1 MTPPNFHNSW
11 ASRRSFH
18 VKTFREKNRQSH
30 VSLFASIYI
39 YTHKAGYV
47 CITNIVCYILLPCQ
61 WQMVDIC
68 AKGFRM
74 LHGWSSSSM
83 CHSVHSVLYCLFK
96 VKFPKYSKHWPY
108 VLEAA
113 KDCGCSKMLD
123 HGLNHGL
130 FLLLQGFC
138 GKIYSR
144 LNWKSR
150 IKI

>member
-83 CHSVHSVLYCLFK
+83 CHSVHSSVLYCLLK

-108 VLEAA
+108 LLAAA

-123 HGLNHGL
+123 HGL

>member
-1 MTPPNFHNSW
+1 MGADSSAENTTNAPKCIGPICLPKPQKS
-11 ASRRSFH
+11 SLSVRSPWY
-18 VKTFREKNRQSH
+18 V
-30 VSLFASIYI
+30 
-39 YTHKAGYV
+39 V

-96 VKFPKYSKHWPY
+96 GKHPKYSKNWPF
-108 VLEAA
+108 V
-113 KDCGCSKMLD
+113 DCGCSKMLNHSLNYGLNNGIN
-123 HGLNHGL
+123 HGLNHDL
-130 FLLLQGFC
+130 FLLLQGFF

-144 LNWKSR
+144 LNW
-150 IKI
+150 